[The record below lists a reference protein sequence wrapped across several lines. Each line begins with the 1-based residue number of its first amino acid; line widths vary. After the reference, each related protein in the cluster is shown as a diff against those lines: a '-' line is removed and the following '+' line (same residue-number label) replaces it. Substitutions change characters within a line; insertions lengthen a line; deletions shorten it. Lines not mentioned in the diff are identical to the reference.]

1 MRKGNIMSKSNK
13 GKKYAPSSKNVNWQE
28 LVSLELVR
36 ASKSQISV
44 TSRYF
49 KSRKNHDYATSK
61 CGFPDDFLNIDE
73 EYGSKERWSR
83 AFEERNKKRNL
94 FDYDEEECYSSIQ

>member
-28 LVSLELVR
+28 LVPLELAR

-49 KSRKNHDYATSK
+49 KSRKNYDYATSK
-61 CGFPDDFLNIDE
+61 CGFSDDFSNIDE
-73 EYGSKERWSR
+73 QIGSQERWDR
-83 AFEERNKKRNL
+83 AFKKQDKIWKSL
-94 FDYDEEECYSSIQ
+94 D